1 MGDHFRSADEPAAKA
16 GPTRRKPEKN
26 VSVDGF
32 FQCLAS
38 LEARL
43 LGSRDFQSLAGL
55 RVTADTGRTLGYRE
69 GTEADQNHGIT
80 ALQGTGDGFDDCIQR
95 TASSSFRDISR
106 SSDSVN
112 QFRLVHSKS
121 PYLYLSLFLTMY
133 SWNQRQVAHDT

>member
-1 MGDHFRSADEPAAKA
+1 MIDRFHSADEPAAGA
-16 GPTRRKPEKN
+16 GPVRRKPEEN

-32 FQCLAS
+32 FQRLAS

-55 RVTADTGRTLGYRE
+55 RVATGTSRTVGYRE
-69 GTEADQNHGIT
+69 GTEADQNHGVT
-80 ALQGTGDGFDDCIQR
+80 SLQGAGDGFDDCIQR
-95 TASSSFRDISR
+95 TAGSSFRDISVC
-106 SSDSVN
+106 SDSVN

-133 SWNQRQVAHDT
+133 SWNQRQVAYDT